1 MSVVLIGGG
10 ARSGNSRFAL
20 DYGNQRWPRRAFIA
34 TARPQDPEPEDP
46 APEDPEPE
54 NQQPLDHE
62 MAQRI
67 RQHQLARGPDWTTIE
82 EPLDILGAIQARA
95 SHFDG
100 FVVDCLT
107 LWLSN
112 LMAAD
117 GLDPSQELSRLE
129 DGLRHWTGPGILLV
143 TNEVGCGIVPDNPLA
158 RQFRDLAG
166 EANQRLAKISGEVY
180 WMVFGVPLKL
190 SDLTAGKIP
199 VK

>member
-10 ARSGNSRFAL
+10 ARSGKSRFAL

-34 TARPQDPEPEDP
+34 TARPPDPVPEDP
-46 APEDPEPE
+46 APED
-54 NQQPLDHE
+54 QQPPDHE
-62 MAQRI
+62 MARRI
-67 RQHQLARGPDWTTIE
+67 RQHQRARGPHWTTIE
-82 EPLDILGAIQARA
+82 EPLDILGAIQTRA
-95 SHFDG
+95 SDFDG

-117 GLDPSQELSRLE
+117 GLDPGQELSRLE
-129 DGLRHWTGPGILLV
+129 DGLRDWTGPGILLV

-166 EANQRLAKISGEVY
+166 EANQRLAKISSEVY

-190 SDLTAGKIP
+190 SSLAAGKIP
-199 VK
+199 TE

>member
-10 ARSGNSRFAL
+10 ARSGKSRFAL

-34 TARPQDPEPEDP
+34 TARPPDP
-46 APEDPEPE
+46 APEDE
-54 NQQPLDHE
+54 QPPDHE

-67 RQHQLARGPDWTTIE
+67 RQHQRARGPHWTTIE
-82 EPLDILGAIQARA
+82 EPLDILGAIQTRA
-95 SHFDG
+95 SDFDG

-129 DGLRHWTGPGILLV
+129 DGLRDWSGPGILLV
-143 TNEVGCGIVPDNPLA
+143 TNEVGCGIVPGNPLA

-190 SDLTAGKIP
+190 SDLTAGKITA
-199 VK
+199 K